1 MSRIRTKND
10 FDFFEVSS
18 AYQKTVRRGYLNAL
32 HWAYEL
38 YISGYG
44 EYFWKRTHII
54 AMEDVGLAD
63 PDAITRIVALKQA
76 YDYLHKKK
84 DPHERL
90 CIFQAVL
97 YLVRAK
103 KSRLVDWTK
112 MKVVNRHA
120 LLCEGGVDPVTG
132 IEEPALEIPDFAL
145 DCHTRRGKQAGKTV
159 NDFFTEGSKLS
170 NHEEL
175 PYERDFRDW
184 AEKLHKLPKEVQ
196 EELRPPV
203 GTKHPL
209 MPDSASE
216 IRFQSSEEE
225 EKDQLNGQK
234 TLF

>member
-1 MSRIRTKND
+1 MSRIRTVNN

-38 YISGYG
+38 YISGYA

-97 YLVRAK
+97 YLVNAK

-112 MKVVNRHA
+112 MKVVNRHK
-120 LLCEGGVDPVTG
+120 LLCEGGIDPVTNR
-132 IEEPALEIPDFAL
+132 EEPPLEIPDFAL

-159 NDFFTEGSKLS
+159 MDFFHEGSQLR

-184 AEKLHKLPKEVQ
+184 AMKLHQLPKETQ
-196 EELRPPV
+196 QAMRPPV
-203 GTKHPL
+203 GEKHDL
-209 MPDSASE
+209 MPDK
-216 IRFQSSEEE
+216 QEEVVVA
-225 EKDQLNGQK
+225 EKPDAQT

>member
-1 MSRIRTKND
+1 MPRIRTKND

-18 AYQKTVRRGYLNAL
+18 AYQKTIRRGHMNAL

-38 YISGYG
+38 YISGYA

-63 PDAITRIVALKQA
+63 PDAITRIVSLKQA

-90 CIFQAVL
+90 CIFQAVM

-103 KSRLVDWTK
+103 KSRLIDWTK
-112 MKVVNRHA
+112 MKVVNRHK
-120 LLCEGGVDPVTG
+120 LVCEGGIDPVTKTAQ
-132 IEEPALEIPDFAL
+132 PPLEIPNYAL

-159 NDFFTEGSKLS
+159 MDFFTEGSKLN

-175 PYERDFRDW
+175 PYEKDFRDW
-184 AEKLHKLPKEVQ
+184 SLKLHQLPKATQ
-196 EELRPPV
+196 EAMRPPV
-203 GTKHPL
+203 GEKHDL
-209 MPDSASE
+209 MPDKPA
-216 IRFQSSEEE
+216 EEVSVAVK
-225 EKDQLNGQK
+225 KDPQA

>member
-97 YLVRAK
+97 YLVNAK

-159 NDFFTEGSKLS
+159 NDFFTDGSKLS

-184 AEKLHKLPKEVQ
+184 AEKLHKLPKQVQ

-209 MPDSASE
+209 MPDNATE
-216 IRFQSSEEE
+216 IRFQSSDEE
-225 EKDQLNGQK
+225 EKDQINGQK

>member
-1 MSRIRTKND
+1 MSRIRTQNN

-18 AYQKTVRRGYLNAL
+18 AYQKSVRRGSHKAL

-97 YLVRAK
+97 YLVGVQ

-112 MKVVNRHA
+112 MKIVNSHK
-120 LLCEGGVDPVTG
+120 LVCEGGVDPVTNQPV
-132 IEEPALEIPDFAL
+132 EPLEIPDYAL

-159 NDFFTEGSKLS
+159 LDFFSDGSKLE
-170 NHEEL
+170 NHLDSAIERDLREWSQKLHEL
-175 PYERDFRDW
+175 PKPQQD
-184 AEKLHKLPKEVQ
+184 
-196 EELRPPV
+196 ELRPPV

-209 MPDSASE
+209 MPDSTAE
-216 IRFQSSEEE
+216 IKYLSDKEQEE
-225 EKDQLNGQK
+225 DQVNGQK